1 VFGGGGRKRYAWG
14 PGPVARP
21 RFIGEGIVKVGEGIV
36 KVGEYRA
43 RRIEWRRLFL
53 TLVSGHV
60 VGGFHERGKRSGSGL
75 SCVIKPEGMM
85 RESEGLLENDAKA
98 QLAVLRDARGCE

>member
-21 RFIGEGIVKVGEGIV
+21 RFIGEGIVKVGE
-36 KVGEYRA
+36 YRA
-43 RRIEWRRLFL
+43 RRMEWRRLFL

-60 VGGFHERGKRSGSGL
+60 VGWFRRKR
-75 SCVIKPEGMM
+75 KT
-85 RESEGLLENDAKA
+85 RW
-98 QLAVLRDARGCE
+98 QLAVLRDQTRGYDERVRRIAGERCKGAVGCPARCERM